1 MLQGI
6 SQDIKKNI
14 EVKDDKNY
22 YYGKKRKKSRKKGR
36 EKSFCWQNKIYKT
49 DL

>member
-1 MLQGI
+1 MFLNIKKRIQEFIQKMLLGI

-22 YYGKKRKKSRKKGR
+22 YYGKKRKKGRKKG
-36 EKSFCWQNKIYKT
+36 
-49 DL
+49 